1 MGTKKA
7 KTSAAGYSESFF
19 HESDAVDSFI
29 SLLNN
34 RKIVPHINTKDKIPN
49 IDGFVEILNDK
60 YIPVSRFTV
69 QIKKLLDGH
78 TKYSCSMQYVA
89 YSQTISEP
97 FFLICVDVS
106 NNKAYW
112 RHIES
117 VMPEIKEGQ
126 AFFTIYFS
134 DTDAIDNTENYI
146 QQWLRIC
153 TEYKERISNYP
164 ILKKKLTEK
173 EQLPDGAFAYQ
184 QMIDYI
190 NSELDIN
197 WKVIKSKFFA
207 STWKIGIG
215 IYDDTVDYTYLLY
228 QVPYGQTGTIVRKL
242 TKDDDK
248 YFDHNEPTFISKT
261 WHSHFSYTESRKH
274 GFEFIQKYVK
284 MALSEYK
291 FVVQGETLSS
301 EIITAFCRHYADALE
316 VDTNISLNAQDV
328 RGKIMSRFFNY
339 QWLNEQ
345 STQIKVHSI
354 FGRIRVVMKNVLVN
368 TIYSPHTPWPD
379 SKLSIFPLSSLQEAL
394 RFMNSA
400 SIVTT
405 LPPSDIIS
413 DHEHPILGF
422 SDDAEKKRAIYIA
435 DNFLT
440 VYEEFITGNGLN
452 FINSPFLNPR
462 QTIIFVYAPR
472 PNKKAG
478 ENRRYVTSLRAIRVD
493 NKDAIL
499 PRHMLII
506 KNSDDEISKLTKNG
520 NICINRKSFKCQ
532 SWHGLGGEC
541 LYSSMPLFTLT
552 YEILKSDIESYFRN
566 QKNEAIGRF

>member
-1 MGTKKA
+1 MGDA
-7 KTSAAGYSESFF
+7 KTKITPAGYPESSFK
-19 HESDAVDSFI
+19 ESDSVQCLQ
-29 SLLNN
+29 SLIKN
-34 RKIVPHINTKDKIPN
+34 KYIKPHINVDDKIPN
-49 IDGFVEILNDK
+49 HDGHIEILDDNR
-60 YIPVSRFTV
+60 IPKGRVTV
-69 QIKKLLDGH
+69 QIKTIPKGRMQ
-78 TKYSCSMQYVA
+78 YSCNMKYVS
-89 YSQTISEP
+89 YSETISEP
-97 FFLICVDVS
+97 FLMICVDVS

-112 RHIES
+112 RHIEP

-134 DTDAIDNTENYI
+134 DTDAIDDTENYI

-190 NSELDIN
+190 NSELDTN
-197 WKVIKSKFFA
+197 WKTIKSKFFA

-215 IYDDTVDYTYLLY
+215 IYDNTVDYTYLLY
-228 QVPYGQTGTIVRKL
+228 QVPYGETGTIVRKL

-248 YFDHNEPTFISKT
+248 YFDNKEPTFISKT

-291 FVVQGETLSS
+291 FVVQGKILSS

-328 RGKIMSRFFNY
+328 YGKIMSRFFNY

-354 FGRIRVVMKNVLVN
+354 LGRIRVVMKNVLVN

-379 SKLSIFPLSSLQEAL
+379 NKLSIFPLSSLQEAL
-394 RFMNSA
+394 RYMNMA
-400 SIVTT
+400 SIVTS
-405 LPPSDIIS
+405 LPPPDIIS

-452 FINSPFLNPR
+452 FINPPFLNPR

-478 ENRRYVTSLRAIRVD
+478 ENRRYVTSLTAIRVD

-499 PRHMLII
+499 PRYTLII
-506 KNSDDEISKLTKNG
+506 KNSDDEISKLLKDG
-520 NICINRKSFKCQ
+520 NIFINRKRFKCL

-552 YEILKSDIESYFRN
+552 YAILKSDIESYFRN
-566 QKNEAIGRF
+566 QKTRL